1 MHQRMYKSRS
11 LKLRRYAACLID
23 LNEYLDSF
31 PGVTLADKI
40 GILELNE
47 TLLNSTPTIWPKHY
61 LVQVFDCESISFKK
75 AFNMFKQMEIAEFI
89 FCKCSITLLLETY
102 PGRCRPC
109 WSYQE

>member
-1 MHQRMYKSRS
+1 MRRGMKNSRS
-11 LKLRRYAACLID
+11 LRKIRYEARLID

-75 AFNMFKQMEIAEFI
+75 VVNMF
-89 FCKCSITLLLETY
+89 
-102 PGRCRPC
+102 
-109 WSYQE
+109 